1 MHACG
6 GVVSVAAA
14 KAAYYEYSHVLR
26 IGLQHFELARKIGIP
41 LRPCATDVHARA
53 IAALTKGEGGNMKAA
68 LGILGVADTLVLEEG
83 FFASATGLLTG
94 CAFCVAVM
102 DRLDPGEICCGT
114 CCRVVSGEELTI
126 CGRCGDHLACEQ
138 CMVGEGKVQHM
149 NECRRVRDQV
159 RAMAQTLVPHIRE
172 SARRVAVVRLSDS
185 GLIAPTH
192 VTSIASALIPSSL
205 WEYLSRC
212 STSVTHSEISTYW
225 RLLIVFLA
233 EPDGDDQE
241 AIEYQRVYVDAAE
254 YATVADKQQLGPT
267 RRAPLLSP
275 SEQRRLR
282 KGVRATKKRAE
293 DEVRAATVAKAEAE
307 AVVEANNVLE
317 RQVARL
323 DATSAMLTSVLAK
336 RESAASPEVVARV
349 RVRRDS
355 LKAAERRA
363 QRPFKARP
371 ARSPSKMVH
380 ENVVFA
386 SARLAA
392 AGLLQRY
399 ARVWLRRRKKLRRK
413 ERSRAAKSLQRSVR
427 AWLLPRVVASATS
440 SVATAAAPGY
450 NEDDVLCVVCIER
463 PRVMLFLGCAHLCAC
478 EDCASILVACP
489 LCRAVGVKMRV
500 YM

>member
-1 MHACG
+1 MITAKASIEDGVRLGSHQIDGIARAVSSCFQADAASEIAHVHACACG
-6 GVVSVAAA
+6 GVVSAAAA

-26 IGLQHFELARKIGIP
+26 IGLQHFALARKIGIP

-53 IAALTKGEGGNMKAA
+53 IAALTKGKGGNTKAA

-83 FFASATGLLTG
+83 GFASSTGLLTG

-159 RAMAQTLVPHIRE
+159 RAMAQTLVPHIRRE
-172 SARRVAVVRLSDS
+172 SARRVAVVRLSDG

-192 VTSIASALIPSSL
+192 VTSIASPLIPSSL

-233 EPDGDDQE
+233 EPEGDDQE
-241 AIEYQRVYVDAAE
+241 AIEYQRVYVGAAKH
-254 YATVADKQQLGPT
+254 AAVADTQQLGPT

-275 SEQRRLR
+275 SEHRRLR
-282 KGVRATKKRAE
+282 KGLRATAKKTE
-293 DEVRAATVAKAEAE
+293 DDIRAATVAEAAAEAQ
-307 AVVEANNVLE
+307 VEADAVLQ
-317 RQVARL
+317 RQAARP
-323 DATSAMLTSVLAK
+323 DATSAMLTSVLSK
-336 RESAASPEVVARV
+336 PESTASPEVVARV
-349 RVRRDS
+349 RAKRDLLKTSERMVR
-355 LKAAERRA
+355 K
-363 QRPFKARP
+363 PPKARP
-371 ARSPSKMVH
+371 ERPPTKAVDASIKLVT
-380 ENVVFA
+380 

-392 AGLLQRY
+392 VHLLQQH
-399 ARVWLRRRKKLRRK
+399 VN
-413 ERSRAAKSLQRSVR
+413 SHM
-427 AWLLPRVVASATS
+427 ASAS
-440 SVATAAAPGY
+440 
-450 NEDDVLCVVCIER
+450 
-463 PRVMLFLGCAHLCAC
+463 
-478 EDCASILVACP
+478 
-489 LCRAVGVKMRV
+489 
-500 YM
+500 

>member
-1 MHACG
+1 
-6 GVVSVAAA
+6 
-14 KAAYYEYSHVLR
+14 
-26 IGLQHFELARKIGIP
+26 
-41 LRPCATDVHARA
+41 
-53 IAALTKGEGGNMKAA
+53 
-68 LGILGVADTLVLEEG
+68 
-83 FFASATGLLTG
+83 
-94 CAFCVAVM
+94 
-102 DRLDPGEICCGT
+102 
-114 CCRVVSGEELTI
+114 
-126 CGRCGDHLACEQ
+126 
-138 CMVGEGKVQHM
+138 MVGEGKAQHM

-254 YATVADKQQLGPT
+254 YAAVADKQQLGPT

-380 ENVVFA
+380 ESVAFT